1 MYTLVTLGPLRM
13 STYGL
18 CLLAAAF
25 IWWTWSERAL
35 IKNNLPPADWVLPG
49 VIVAAWLGGRLG
61 VILLQT
67 TSLLDAVAQ
76 LSTVRVF
83 EFQWWSAIGVA
94 LIMLWRVLPQSFSGS
109 LTHMLVPLLVA
120 YGMATLGATIGG
132 TAVGTPTAL
141 PWGIESYGN
150 IRHPVG
156 LYAALIVWSG
166 ALWVARRQRA
176 GAPIGWATIGVFA
189 AQELVCGGFRLNGWV
204 IGGGLHV
211 TQLVGLVTLI
221 VARERVIMT
230 HHRET

>member
-1 MYTLVTLGPLRM
+1 MYSLLTLGPLRM

-35 IKNNLPPADWVLPG
+35 IKNNLPPADWALPS
-49 VIVAAWLGGRLG
+49 VIVAAWLGGRIG

-67 TSLLDAVAQ
+67 TSFSDALTQ
-76 LSTVRVF
+76 LINVRVF
-83 EFQWWSAIGVA
+83 EFQWWSAVVFA
-94 LIMLWRVLPQSFSGS
+94 LIVLWRVLPQSFWGS
-109 LTHMLVPLLVA
+109 VTHMLVPLLIA
-120 YGMATLGATIGG
+120 YGIATLGATIGG
-132 TAVGTPTAL
+132 TALGTSTVL

-166 ALWVARRQRA
+166 AVWVARRQQA
-176 GAPIGWATIGVFA
+176 GASIGWATIGVFA

-211 TQLVGLVTLI
+211 SQLVGLVTLI